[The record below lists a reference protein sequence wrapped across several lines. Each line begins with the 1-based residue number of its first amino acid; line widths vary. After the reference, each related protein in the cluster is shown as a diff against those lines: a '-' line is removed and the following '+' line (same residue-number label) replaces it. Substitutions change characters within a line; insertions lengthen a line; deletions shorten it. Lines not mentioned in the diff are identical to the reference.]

1 MPMSDSLSI
10 FLHHGDRVEGIVHTT
25 QPQMLHEIDAFDPH
39 ALQPPRYAKFPTVE
53 LVSEGRAILTLAQLK
68 GLLHTLEHAIGD
80 VADAS

>member
-1 MPMSDSLSI
+1 MPMSNSLAV
-10 FLHHGDRVEGIVHTT
+10 FLYHGDRVEGIVHATR
-25 QPQMLHEIDAFDPH
+25 PELLHEIDVFDPH

-80 VADAS
+80 TAGAA